1 MGVVT
6 YVIDYTPK
14 TIKAQLSPLSTFQ
27 GGLEEFEVGEWGKLV
42 GGKERIFFN
51 LNNKRKIR
59 EKVVILIDNL
69 LQNGKMFWYWFDGN
83 HFLTKEWLSR

>member
-1 MGVVT
+1 M
-6 YVIDYTPK
+6 
-14 TIKAQLSPLSTFQ
+14 
-27 GGLEEFEVGEWGKLV
+27 GEWGKLV

-69 LQNGKMFWYWFDGN
+69 LQNGKMFLYWFDGN
-83 HFLTKEWLSR
+83 HFLTKGMAFKVSCGGCNTYYGSSGYKSSLK

>member
-27 GGLEEFEVGEWGKLV
+27 GGLEEFELGEGGKRV
-42 GGKERIFFN
+42 GGKERIFFY

-69 LQNGKMFWYWFDGN
+69 LQTGKMFLYWFVGWG
-83 HFLTKEWLSR
+83 FLSFCNIYS